1 MNNYLTDPEVE
12 VMNQFPTLMG
22 ELRMT
27 MKLVRCVMVVNL
39 IMFGIGLFVAIA
51 TLG

>member
-1 MNNYLTDPEVE
+1 
-12 VMNQFPTLMG
+12 
-22 ELRMT
+22 MT